1 MNKPV
6 YIDWAIASKCNL
18 SCQYCVGMEESELSR
33 EQAVKV
39 AQDIIALK
47 PRWVILEGGE
57 PLLRDDIYDIGAM
70 FKKNGIDVYVIT
82 NGNAFT
88 PEKLNKLA
96 SFAPKV
102 LFSIDGATAVTHE
115 SIKRGSKFDTALRW
129 ARECASLGI
138 FQGITAVL
146 SRQNRVEVKG
156 FIDLAEKLGGSE
168 IIFLPL
174 KPFGE
179 DASSMEYYQQYAL
192 SPQEQE
198 ETIKEIYSYP
208 TSINIFY
215 DEPFLW
221 NISCK
226 HALRLSQTDG
236 GVTIPDVAG
245 CASAC
250 SLYIQTMGDVR
261 PCMFSPREFSFGNAA
276 REPLKQIWQRMQ
288 ASQLLTAWSNQ
299 KTRSGACGQCQQF
312 ESCHG
317 CLART
322 VSITGDRHGADPA
335 CPLACFP
342 VCP

>member
-1 MNKPV
+1 MNTPIYV
-6 YIDWAIASKCNL
+6 DWAIASKCNL
-18 SCQYCVGMEESELSR
+18 DCQYCVGMEESELSP
-33 EQAVKV
+33 EQALKV
-39 AQDIIALK
+39 ARDIIGLK

-70 FKKNGIDVYVIT
+70 FKKNGIEVYVIT

-88 PEKLNKLA
+88 EEKLNKLA
-96 SFAPKV
+96 AFAPKV
-102 LFSIDGATAVTHE
+102 LFSIDGATAGTHE
-115 SIKRGSKFDTALRW
+115 AIKRGSKFDTALKW
-129 ARECASLGI
+129 AGKCASRGI

-146 SRQNRVEVKG
+146 SRQNRAEAKG
-156 FIDLAEKLGGSE
+156 FIDLAEKLWGNE

-174 KPFGE
+174 KPFGD
-179 DASSMEYYQQYAL
+179 DAPSLEYYKQHAL

-221 NISCK
+221 NIASRRG
-226 HALRLSQTDG
+226 LRLSQTDG

-245 CASAC
+245 CASAY

-261 PCMFSPREFSFGNAA
+261 PCMFSPREFSFGNVAA
-276 REPLKQIWQRMQ
+276 EPLKQIWQQMQ
-288 ASQLLTAWSNQ
+288 ASLLLTNWSDR
-299 KTRSGACGQCQQF
+299 KTRSGACSECQQF
-312 ESCHG
+312 DTCRG

-322 VSITGDRHGADPA
+322 YSITGDEHGSDPA
-335 CPLACFP
+335 CPLACSRAGR
-342 VCP
+342 